1 MLVKFSGPVTLI
13 GSIYELME
21 VSAVFAIFTFLVLYF
36 RASLCLIIEIALRK
50 HVLNQACVLSVWR
63 VRLEEKLVTLQLGF
77 DA

>member
-36 RASLCLIIEIALRK
+36 RACLGLIIEIAFRK
-50 HVLNQACVLSVWR
+50 HVLNQTCVLSIRR